1 MLHGRRDS
9 RFGRLL
15 RYGFNDPAAA
25 ERLLDLPELA
35 GVRGDPVL
43 LDALGG
49 TADPDL
55 ALLGLVR
62 LVEALPGPE
71 DAGGTGRDG
80 SRQALLDTLVA
91 AKPLRDR
98 LLGVLGASE
107 ALGDHLA
114 RHPGDWQSL
123 VTYEA
128 ADLHPTTPEFE
139 RALAEGV
146 RGPAGMARPRPDAL
160 RAAYRRALLGIAA
173 RDVCG
178 TIDVVQSAAE
188 LADLAT
194 ATLRAALEIA
204 AEEQPADA
212 ARCRLA
218 VIGMGKCGGREL
230 NYVSDVDVIFVA
242 EPAADDGG
250 REGEEAKALQAAT
263 RLASR
268 MMRICSDVTAE
279 GTIWPVDANLRPE
292 GRNGPLVRTLSSHL
306 AYYQRWAKT
315 WEFQALLKAR
325 PVAGDP
331 ELGRAYVEAVEPLVW
346 QAAERENFVTDVQQM
361 RRRVVENIPVAQIER
376 ELKLGPGGLRDVEFA
391 VQLLQLVH
399 GRTDPSLRSGTTL
412 DALDALAAGGY
423 VGRADAAVLDSA
435 YRFLRSMEHRI
446 QLYKLRRTH
455 LIPED
460 EAELR
465 RLGRSLGFRTEPVS
479 ELGKEWRQHA
489 REVRR
494 LHEKLFYRPLLDAVA
509 RLEPGAARLSAAAAG
524 QRLEALGYADPA
536 GALRHLEALASG
548 VTRKAAIQRTL
559 LPVLL
564 GWFADS
570 ADPDAGLL
578 NFRKV
583 SDALGR
589 TPWYL
594 RLLRDEGAA
603 AENLAR
609 VLSAGRLAPDL
620 LLRAPE
626 AVALLGDPEGL
637 RPRGRPALEQE
648 ILAAV
653 GRADGGEQAV
663 AAARGVRR
671 RELFRTAAA
680 DIIGAYRNGWHAGGG
695 GLHRNGATTAAPGAL
710 GGPLGATPASGLVGG
725 TAAPG
730 SLRGVSGDGTVRG
743 TGGGMAAGGPGPQ
756 GGSGGT
762 ARGVTPGFRAPGSG
776 PAPAG
781 RQGTGRGGGGLGG
794 VGQGAPGSGSAPAG
808 RGPTGPVGGAPGAAA
823 GGSRGPAGRLGSPGG
838 QDGPGGPAAAARHT
852 AAVPVMADPDPA
864 HNNLGAS
871 VDLVGGA
878 VSDINAATLAGA
890 LRAAVRDAWGETLP
904 TRFAVIG
911 MGRFGGH
918 ELGYGSDADVL
929 FVHEPRDGVAEQEAS
944 RAAFA
949 VANEMRRLLQLPTVD
964 PPLHI
969 DADLRPEG
977 KSGPLVRTLGS
988 YAAYY
993 RRWSLV
999 WESQALL
1006 RAEPVAG
1013 DAELGRRFTE
1023 LIDPLRYPAEG
1034 LGEDAVREIRRLKA
1048 RMESERLPRGA
1059 DPTLH
1064 TKLGRGGLSDV
1075 EWTVQLIQMRHGW
1088 AEPGLRTTRT
1098 REALAAAHAA
1108 RLIDTE
1114 DAQILDEAWVL
1125 ATRVRNAVM
1134 LVRGRPGDTFPVGSR
1149 ELAAVGRY
1157 LGYEPGHVGEMLDDY
1172 RRITRRARAVVE
1184 RLFYGG

>member
-1 MLHGRRDS
+1 MTVPGRRSSTFIQLLRSGFTDPQAAT
-9 RFGRLL
+9 RLL
-15 RYGFNDPAAA
+15 ESDALNS
-25 ERLLDLPELA
+25 
-35 GVRGDPVL
+35 VRTDPVL
-43 LDALGG
+43 LDALGA

-62 LVEALPGPE
+62 LAEAQKPDERPL
-71 DAGGTGRDG
+71 
-80 SRQALLDTLVA
+80 LLDTLVS

-114 RHPGDWQSL
+114 RHPRDWQAL

-128 ADLHPTTPEFE
+128 ADLHPGLAEFE
-139 RALAEGV
+139 RGLA
-146 RGPAGMARPRPDAL
+146 DAHDPVDL
-160 RAAYRRALLGIAA
+160 RVAYRRCLLSIAA

-178 TIDVVQSAAE
+178 TIDVAQTAAE

-194 ATLRAALEIA
+194 ATLRAALRIA
-204 AEEQPADA
+204 SAAAPEDA

-218 VIGMGKCGGREL
+218 VIAMGKCGGNEL
-230 NYVSDVDVIFVA
+230 NYVSDVDVIFVGDA
-242 EPAADDGG
+242 PQGAD
-250 REGEEAKALQAAT
+250 EAKAIQAAT
-263 RLASR
+263 RLASHL
-268 MMRICSDVTAE
+268 MRICSETTVE

-292 GRNGPLVRTLSSHL
+292 GRNGPLVRTLASHM

-325 PVAGDP
+325 AVAGDP
-331 ELGRAYVEAVEPLVW
+331 DLGAQYVEAITPLVW
-346 QAAERENFVTDVQQM
+346 QAAERENFVADVQKM
-361 RRRVVENIPVAQIER
+361 RRRVVDNIPAAQVDR

-399 GRTDPSLRSGTTL
+399 GRSDATLHSGTTL
-412 DALDALAAGGY
+412 DALHSLAAGGY
-423 VGRADAAVLDSA
+423 VGRADAAQMHDA
-435 YRFLRSMEHRI
+435 YRFLRAMEHRI
-446 QLYKLRRTH
+446 QLYRLRRTH
-455 LIPED
+455 LVPED
-460 EAELR
+460 ENDLR
-465 RLGRSLGFRTEPVS
+465 RLGRSMGLRTEPVA
-479 ELGKEWRQHA
+479 ELNKAWRRHA
-489 REVRR
+489 SVVRR

-509 RLEPGAARLSAAAAG
+509 QLAPGETRLSPRAAG

-536 GALRHLEALASG
+536 AALRHLEALASG

-578 NFRKV
+578 GFRKV
-583 SDALGR
+583 SDALGK

-620 LLRAPE
+620 LMRAPE

-637 RPRGRPALEQE
+637 QPRTHEALEQE

-653 GRADGGEQAV
+653 GRADSAEAAV
-663 AAARGVRR
+663 TAVRGVRR
-671 RELFRTAAA
+671 RELFRTTAA
-680 DIIGAYRNGWHAGGG
+680 DIIGSYGTEDSPAEEDH
-695 GLHRNGATTAAPGAL
+695 GAL
-710 GGPLGATPASGLVGG
+710 
-725 TAAPG
+725 
-730 SLRGVSGDGTVRG
+730 
-743 TGGGMAAGGPGPQ
+743 
-756 GGSGGT
+756 
-762 ARGVTPGFRAPGSG
+762 
-776 PAPAG
+776 
-781 RQGTGRGGGGLGG
+781 
-794 VGQGAPGSGSAPAG
+794 
-808 RGPTGPVGGAPGAAA
+808 
-823 GGSRGPAGRLGSPGG
+823 
-838 QDGPGGPAAAARHT
+838 
-852 AAVPVMADPDPA
+852 
-864 HNNLGAS
+864 
-871 VDLVGGA
+871 VDRVGGA
-878 VSDINAATLAGA
+878 VSDLTAATIAGA
-890 LRAAVRDAWGETLP
+890 LRAAVQDQWGDTLP

-911 MGRFGGH
+911 VGRFGGH

-929 FVHEPRDGVAEQEAS
+929 FVHEPRQGVDEQEAAK
-944 RAAFA
+944 AAQTVLA
-949 VANEMRRLLQLPTVD
+949 EIRRLLQLPTAD
-964 PPLHI
+964 PPLLI

-977 KSGPLVRTLGS
+977 RSGPLVRTLAS

-993 RRWSLV
+993 RRWSLT

-1013 DAELGRRFTE
+1013 DADLGRRFID
-1023 LIDPLRYPAEG
+1023 LVDPLRYPMEG

-1075 EWTVQLIQMRHGW
+1075 EWTVQLIQMRHAW
-1088 AEPGLRTTRT
+1088 VEPGLRTTRT
-1098 REALAAAHAA
+1098 RQALAAAHAA
-1108 RLIDTE
+1108 GLIPTE
-1114 DAQILDEAWVL
+1114 EAQILDEAWVL

-1134 LVRGRPGDTFPVGSR
+1134 LVRGRAGDTFPSDAR

-1157 LGYEPGHVGEMLDDY
+1157 LGYAEGTVGEMLDDY

-1184 RLFYGG
+1184 ELFYGA

>member
-1 MLHGRRDS
+1 MTVPGRRS
-9 RFGRLL
+9 STFIRLL
-15 RYGFNDPAAA
+15 RSGFTDPTHAA
-25 ERLLDLPELA
+25 RLLDADALA
-35 GVRGDPVL
+35 SVRADPVL
-43 LDALGG
+43 LDALGA

-55 ALLGLVR
+55 ALHGLVR
-62 LVEALPGPE
+62 LAEAQTPEELPL
-71 DAGGTGRDG
+71 
-80 SRQALLDTLVA
+80 LLDTLVS

-107 ALGDHLA
+107 ALADHLA
-114 RHPGDWQSL
+114 RHPRDWQAL

-128 ADLHPTTPEFE
+128 ADLHPGLAEFE
-139 RALAEGV
+139 HGLSEAHDPV
-146 RGPAGMARPRPDAL
+146 AL
-160 RAAYRRALLGIAA
+160 RIAYRRCLLSIAA

-178 TIDVVQSAAE
+178 TTDVAQTAAE

-194 ATLRAALEIA
+194 ATLRAALRITSA
-204 AEEQPADA
+204 AAPEDA

-218 VIGMGKCGGREL
+218 VIAMGKCGGNEL
-230 NYVSDVDVIFVA
+230 NYVSDVDVIFVGD
-242 EPAADDGG
+242 AAPGAD
-250 REGEEAKALQAAT
+250 EGKALQAAT
-263 RLASR
+263 RLASHL
-268 MMRICSDVTAE
+268 MRICSETTVE
-279 GTIWPVDANLRPE
+279 GSIWPVDANLRPE
-292 GRNGPLVRTLSSHL
+292 GRNGPLVRTLASHL

-325 PVAGDP
+325 AVAGDTD
-331 ELGRAYVEAVEPLVW
+331 LGAQYVAAITPLVW
-346 QAAERENFVTDVQQM
+346 QAAERENFVADVQKM
-361 RRRVVENIPVAQIER
+361 RRRVVDNIPAAQVDR

-399 GRTDPSLRSGTTL
+399 GRSDATLHSGTTL
-412 DALDALAAGGY
+412 DALHALAAGGY
-423 VGRADAAVLDSA
+423 VGRADAAQLHDA
-435 YRFLRSMEHRI
+435 YRFLRAMEHRI
-446 QLYKLRRTH
+446 QLYRLRRTH
-455 LIPED
+455 LVPED
-460 EAELR
+460 ESDLR
-465 RLGRSLGFRTEPVS
+465 RLGRSMGLRTEPVA
-479 ELGKEWRQHA
+479 ELNKAWRRHA
-489 REVRR
+489 SVVRR

-509 RLEPGAARLSAAAAG
+509 QLAPGETRLSPRAAG

-536 GALRHLEALASG
+536 SALRHLEALASG
-548 VTRKAAIQRTL
+548 VSRKAAIQRTL

-578 NFRKV
+578 GFRKV
-583 SDALGR
+583 SDALGK

-637 RPRGRPALEQE
+637 EPRTHEALEQE
-648 ILAAV
+648 VLAAV
-653 GRADGGEQAV
+653 GRADSGEAAV

-680 DIIGAYRNGWHAGGG
+680 DIIASYGTEDSPAEKD
-695 GLHRNGATTAAPGAL
+695 PGAL
-710 GGPLGATPASGLVGG
+710 VDRVG
-725 TAAPG
+725 
-730 SLRGVSGDGTVRG
+730 D
-743 TGGGMAAGGPGPQ
+743 
-756 GGSGGT
+756 
-762 ARGVTPGFRAPGSG
+762 
-776 PAPAG
+776 
-781 RQGTGRGGGGLGG
+781 
-794 VGQGAPGSGSAPAG
+794 
-808 RGPTGPVGGAPGAAA
+808 
-823 GGSRGPAGRLGSPGG
+823 
-838 QDGPGGPAAAARHT
+838 
-852 AAVPVMADPDPA
+852 
-864 HNNLGAS
+864 
-871 VDLVGGA
+871 A
-878 VSDINAATLAGA
+878 VSDLTAATIAGA
-890 LRAAVRDAWGETLP
+890 LRAAVRDHWGETLP

-911 MGRFGGH
+911 VGRFGGH

-929 FVHEPRDGVAEQEAS
+929 FVHEPREGVDEQEAAK
-944 RAAFA
+944 AAQTVIA
-949 VANEMRRLLQLPTVD
+949 EMRRLLQLPTAD
-964 PPLHI
+964 PPLLI

-977 KSGPLVRTLGS
+977 RSGPLVRTLSS

-993 RRWSLV
+993 RRWSLT

-1013 DAELGRRFTE
+1013 DTELCGRFIE

-1075 EWTVQLIQMRHGW
+1075 EWTVQLLQMRHAW

-1108 RLIDTE
+1108 GLIPTE
-1114 DAQILDEAWVL
+1114 EAQILDEAWVL

-1134 LVRGRPGDTFPVGSR
+1134 LVRGRAGDTFPSDAR

-1157 LGYEPGHVGEMLDDY
+1157 LGYPEGRVGEMLDDY
-1172 RRITRRARAVVE
+1172 RRITRRARAVVDE
-1184 RLFYGG
+1184 LFYGG